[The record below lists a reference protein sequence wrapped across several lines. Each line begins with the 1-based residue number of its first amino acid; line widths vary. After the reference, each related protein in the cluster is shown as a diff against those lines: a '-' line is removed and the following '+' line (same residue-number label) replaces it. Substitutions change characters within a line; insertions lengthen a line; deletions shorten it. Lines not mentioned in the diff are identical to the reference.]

1 MNEEVIMKKFLL
13 LLTVLVTVSCA
24 SVKPLSQDRIQ
35 VYEQLVAVT
44 NQDLP
49 LTVDEVTVLDRVEFS
64 ESERTLDYIYTL
76 GFSGDDLSQ
85 SQIQELKSQISY
97 IVQENM
103 KNNNTPAVAM
113 YRSDKLN
120 IRHRYYDSSG
130 KELITVVVPA
140 GSY

>member
-1 MNEEVIMKKFLL
+1 MKKFLL
-13 LLTVLVTVSCA
+13 LLAVLVTVSCA

-97 IVQENM
+97 LVQENM

>member
-1 MNEEVIMKKFLL
+1 MKKFLL

-97 IVQENM
+97 VVQENM

-120 IRHRYYDSSG
+120 IRHRYYDSNG

>member
-1 MNEEVIMKKFLL
+1 MKKFLL
-13 LLTVLVTVSCA
+13 LLAVLVTVSCA

-49 LTVDEVTVLDRVEFS
+49 LTVDEVTVLDRVDFS

-85 SQIQELKSQISY
+85 SQIQELKSQVSY
-97 IVQENM
+97 VVQENM

-120 IRHRYYDSSG
+120 IRHRYYDSNG

>member
-35 VYEQLVAVT
+35 VYEQLVSVT

-97 IVQENM
+97 LVQENM

-120 IRHRYYDSSG
+120 IRHRYYDSNG

>member
-49 LTVDEVTVLDRVEFS
+49 LTVDEVTVLDRVDFS

-85 SQIQELKSQISY
+85 SQIQELKSQVSY
-97 IVQENM
+97 VVQENM

-120 IRHRYYDSSG
+120 IRHRYYDSNG

>member
-1 MNEEVIMKKFLL
+1 MKKFLL

-97 IVQENM
+97 LVQENM
-103 KNNNTPAVAM
+103 KNNNTPAGAM

-120 IRHRYYDSSG
+120 IRHRYYDSNG

>member
-1 MNEEVIMKKFLL
+1 MKKFLL

-97 IVQENM
+97 LVQENM

-120 IRHRYYDSSG
+120 IRHRYYDSNG

>member
-1 MNEEVIMKKFLL
+1 MKKFLL

-35 VYEQLVAVT
+35 VYEQLVSVT

-97 IVQENM
+97 LVQENM

-120 IRHRYYDSSG
+120 IRHRYYDSNG